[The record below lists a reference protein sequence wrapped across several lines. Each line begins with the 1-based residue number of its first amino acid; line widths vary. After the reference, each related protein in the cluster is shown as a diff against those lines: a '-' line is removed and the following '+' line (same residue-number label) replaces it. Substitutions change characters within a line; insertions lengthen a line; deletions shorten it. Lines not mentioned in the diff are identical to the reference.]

1 MEFEEALAQLGFEA
15 SQERPPRGA
24 RLYQSQ
30 PNAFLTCWVHAYADD
45 TALFTWEFAIADYL
59 ATRGLLVGSN
69 ESLNTY
75 MYPREDARGPQDAA
89 WLAGAL
95 DAAEATL
102 ASIRFD
108 RPEG

>member
-1 MEFEEALAQLGFEA
+1 MEFDASLERMGFHPEDRPRRGSRAWSREAN
-15 SQERPPRGA
+15 R
-24 RLYQSQ
+24 
-30 PNAFLTCWVHAYADD
+30 FLTYWVHAYADD

-59 ATRGLLVGSN
+59 TTRGLLVGSS

-108 RPEG
+108 QPEG